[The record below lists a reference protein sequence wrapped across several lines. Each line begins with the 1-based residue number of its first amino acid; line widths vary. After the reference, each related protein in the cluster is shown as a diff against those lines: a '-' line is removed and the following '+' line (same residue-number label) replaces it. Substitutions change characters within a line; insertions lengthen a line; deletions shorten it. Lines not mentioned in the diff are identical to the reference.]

1 MAYILALD
9 AGTTSVRAIIFDYH
23 GRIRGLAQKEIQQI
37 YPRPGWVEHNPQE
50 IWRAQVAVAEKAL
63 HDASI
68 QPCEVAGV
76 GIANQRET
84 SIVWDRETGAPVY
97 NAIVWQDRRTTP
109 MCDELRNA
117 GYDETIQQLT
127 GLLLDPY
134 FSATKLAW
142 ILDNVPGARTR
153 AEAGRLLCGT
163 VETWLIWKLTGG
175 QKVHVTE
182 PTNASRTMLFNIHTG
197 TWDRDLLKLFRIPE
211 SILPTV
217 RSSSEV
223 YGEIQAIPGLA
234 NMAVAGAAGDQQAAL
249 FGQMCTR
256 PGLAKNT

>member
-1 MAYILALD
+1 MSYILALD

-23 GRIRGLAQKEIQQI
+23 GRIRALAQKEIQQI

-63 HDASI
+63 HDARI

-97 NAIVWQDRRTTP
+97 NAIVWQDRRTAP

-142 ILDNVPGARTR
+142 IQVSGM
-153 AEAGRLLCGT
+153 
-163 VETWLIWKLTGG
+163 LT
-175 QKVHVTE
+175 
-182 PTNASRTMLFNIHTG
+182 P
-197 TWDRDLLKLFRIPE
+197 
-211 SILPTV
+211 
-217 RSSSEV
+217 SSV
-223 YGEIQAIPGLA
+223 G
-234 NMAVAGAAGDQQAAL
+234 
-249 FGQMCTR
+249 
-256 PGLAKNT
+256 